1 MNVNMQRAVENLA
14 KKDLKF
20 LQPLYEAI
28 SNSLESGSSKIL
40 VELFTDDTLSA
51 EIEPHIISFSVTDNG
66 DGFTE
71 DNIASF
77 LELWSDTKL
86 ELGCKGSGRFTW
98 LSVFDRVEITS
109 EVASESKLVT
119 IPFGLKFRDSDIG
132 TSTQYFSKNKTT
144 VKFCD
149 VTKRYYDI
157 DSKIDNRSIADLDA
171 ITNGIEQS
179 LIIKLFLLKRDGVK
193 FSIKIKLNE
202 QEREINEATIPT
214 LEYKQFEIASKVIK
228 ETYEFELYY
237 HFIDDRKNS
246 KKIYYCANRRTVK
259 EEDDDSLHFSCELP
273 NKTSFNMLLCSR
285 YLDDMVND
293 SRNDFAGMAHKKQA
307 SMACPLLFT
316 DIKPELLK
324 QMQIILLEKF
334 PELEALNKEQEEKA
348 INASPY
354 LTKYIKENGDL
365 VKTEKS
371 LTTKAIETFNKQK
384 AIVKSKFEKL
394 LHDKSIDEHSF
405 NEAVVALSEVA
416 AAELGEYILYRNSII
431 KALECAISD
440 ESKKEKFIHD
450 IFMPMHTSSFSSN
463 EEKHFLSNLWIL
475 DDKFMTYSYAA
486 SDETVEAIKRDIE
499 IKNNE
504 KFKDSNR
511 PDLTIFF
518 NSKTEHRNLIMIEFK
533 GANANKYEKNKA
545 LTELPDDVAIVK
557 KHIPNINTVWSYIIT
572 TIDDDFK
579 FSISNQ
585 DFIELFT
592 ANSEYCAYYKY
603 FNKQNAHEFILDLKT
618 ITSDAFARNK
628 IFMDILKRQ

>member
-71 DNIASF
+71 DNITSF

-149 VTKRYYDI
+149 VTRRYYDI
-157 DSKIDNRSIADLDA
+157 DSKIDNRSIADIDA

-214 LEYKQFEIASKVIK
+214 LECKQFEIASKVIK

-354 LTKYIKENGDL
+354 LTKY
-365 VKTEKS
+365 
-371 LTTKAIETFNKQK
+371 
-384 AIVKSKFEKL
+384 
-394 LHDKSIDEHSF
+394 
-405 NEAVVALSEVA
+405 
-416 AAELGEYILYRNSII
+416 R
-431 KALECAISD
+431 
-440 ESKKEKFIHD
+440 
-450 IFMPMHTSSFSSN
+450 FS
-463 EEKHFLSNLWIL
+463 
-475 DDKFMTYSYAA
+475 
-486 SDETVEAIKRDIE
+486 
-499 IKNNE
+499 
-504 KFKDSNR
+504 
-511 PDLTIFF
+511 
-518 NSKTEHRNLIMIEFK
+518 
-533 GANANKYEKNKA
+533 
-545 LTELPDDVAIVK
+545 
-557 KHIPNINTVWSYIIT
+557 
-572 TIDDDFK
+572 
-579 FSISNQ
+579 
-585 DFIELFT
+585 
-592 ANSEYCAYYKY
+592 
-603 FNKQNAHEFILDLKT
+603 
-618 ITSDAFARNK
+618 
-628 IFMDILKRQ
+628 